1 MALAGI
7 GAVQIAT
14 CERAIGAANGTPID
28 RVSIETSIPKTT
40 LRVWERR
47 YAFPKPARDKNGD
60 RVYSEHDIDKLK
72 ALKRLVDNGFRPSAI
87 ANKTLIELHALY
99 RDSIERTGACLPLDQ
114 LQPLLDLVRDDDVGA
129 LRRALQARLQDGLE
143 RFVLETA
150 APLSA
155 TVGVQWALGALESFQ
170 ERLVTELL
178 LNLLGDA
185 LDVDSVVRESPS
197 IALATLPDDPTKL
210 GLRMAQAL
218 FSVHRAQCTYVGT
231 QVPVETLIDVAI
243 AQEVDIVAI
252 SCSPTSSTNA
262 AQRAVAALDAVLPR
276 NTEVWISGTVARYLT
291 RIPEKVRLLPSLT
304 DIRTTLQ
311 SWRAAHPLRTA
322 QRGHH

>member
-1 MALAGI
+1 MAVAGI

-178 LNLLGDA
+178 LNLLGGV
-185 LDVDSVVRESPS
+185 LDVDSGSHESPAV
-197 IALATLPDDPTKL
+197 ALATLEDDQSKL
-210 GLRMAQAL
+210 GLRMTQAL
-218 FSVHRAQCTYVGT
+218 LSAHRAQCNYVGT
-231 QVPVETLIDVAI
+231 QVPVGTLIDVSI
-243 AQEVDIVAI
+243 AQEIDVVPISISPGFSMSAAGGAI
-252 SCSPTSSTNA
+252 
-262 AQRAVAALDAVLPR
+262 AALDAALPFSA
-276 NTEVWISGTVARYLT
+276 EVWISGTIARDLT
-291 RIPEKVRLLPSLT
+291 RMPERVRLLPSLP
-304 DIRTTLQ
+304 DIRPTRQ
-311 SWRAAHPLRTA
+311 SWRAAHPLRMS
-322 QRGHH
+322 QRGYH